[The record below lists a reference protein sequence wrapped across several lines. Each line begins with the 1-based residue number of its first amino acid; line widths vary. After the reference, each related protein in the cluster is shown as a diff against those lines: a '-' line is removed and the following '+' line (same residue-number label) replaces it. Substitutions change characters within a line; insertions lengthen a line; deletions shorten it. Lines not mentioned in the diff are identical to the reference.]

1 MQWVLNGWN
10 WIFLL
15 FCLVAGVQLFYQLW
29 FFMRLAFYRKPAKAR
44 SIQHPVSIVIC
55 ARDEAQNLSE
65 HLPSICTQDYKTT
78 YEVVAVDDNS
88 FDDSKYV
95 LEQLSKTYRQLRPIA
110 LKQEARLIQ
119 GKKFPLSVG
128 IKEAKYE
135 VLLLTDADCKP
146 ASEHWVERMQDGYHH
161 DGIEVVLGYGG
172 YEKKPGLLNK
182 LIRYETYLSAL
193 QYLSYA
199 LAGLPYM
206 GVGRNL
212 SYKKGLFFHHK
223 GFAMHNQIPGGD
235 DDLFINRV
243 ATKKNTAIVIDPEA
257 FTYSEPKT
265 SWSSWRRQKIRHYS
279 TSRYYKQSHRVLL
292 SAYATSHI
300 LFYPLLI
307 LSILLYHSWIPLT
320 IFGFRL
326 LLQGII
332 AFRTMR
338 KLRENDLFWIFP
350 LLDIWQW
357 FYYLLFADGLFRKP
371 GTQWK

>member
-15 FCLVAGVQLFYQLW
+15 FCLVAAVQLFYQLW
-29 FFMRLAFYRKPAKAR
+29 FFMRLAFYPKPAKAR
-44 SIQHPVSIVIC
+44 SIQHPVSVVIC

-65 HLPSICTQDYKTT
+65 HLPLVCTQDYKTT

-135 VLLLTDADCKP
+135 VILLTDADCKP
-146 ASEHWVERMQDGYHH
+146 ASEQWVERMQDGYYH

-172 YEKKPGLLNK
+172 YEKKTGLLNK

-199 LAGLPYM
+199 LAGIPYM

-243 ATKKNTAIVIDPEA
+243 ANGKNTAIVIDPEA

-307 LSILLYHSWIPLT
+307 LSILLYHSWIPLS

-338 KLRENDLFWIFP
+338 KLRENDLFWLYP
-350 LLDIWQW
+350 LLDVWQW

>member
-1 MQWVLNGWN
+1 
-10 WIFLL
+10 
-15 FCLVAGVQLFYQLW
+15 
-29 FFMRLAFYRKPAKAR
+29 MRLAFYRKPAKER
-44 SIQHPVSIVIC
+44 QQQHPVSVIIC

-65 HLPSICTQDYKTT
+65 HLPQVLSQDYKTT

-146 ASEHWVERMQDGYHH
+146 ASAKWVEHMQNGYHH

-172 YEKKPGLLNK
+172 YEKKPGILNK

-193 QYLSYA
+193 QYLSYT

-212 SYKKGLFFHHK
+212 SYKKGVFFQNK
-223 GFAMHNQIPGGD
+223 GFAAHNQIAGGD

-243 ATKKNTAIVIDPEA
+243 ANAKNTAIVIDKEA

-265 SWSSWRRQKIRHYS
+265 SWSSWRRQKTRHYS
-279 TSRYYKQSHRVLL
+279 TSRYYKASHRVLL
-292 SAYATSHI
+292 SMFAASHL

-307 LSILLYHSWIPLT
+307 LSMVFYHIWFALAVYGT
-320 IFGFRL
+320 RL

-332 AFRTMR
+332 SYRTMR
-338 KLRENDLFWIFP
+338 RLREQDLFWLYP

-371 GTQWK
+371 GSQWK